1 MNFEPTVSNKFASIY
16 PVEELTMQER
26 NEHLV
31 KHIRKEIS
39 VNFHADGLSSDLNNY
54 I

>member
-1 MNFEPTVSNKFASIY
+1 MLMNFEPIVPNKFASIY

-31 KHIRKEIS
+31 KHIRKEIN
-39 VNFHADGLSSDLNNY
+39 VNFHADSLSRQ